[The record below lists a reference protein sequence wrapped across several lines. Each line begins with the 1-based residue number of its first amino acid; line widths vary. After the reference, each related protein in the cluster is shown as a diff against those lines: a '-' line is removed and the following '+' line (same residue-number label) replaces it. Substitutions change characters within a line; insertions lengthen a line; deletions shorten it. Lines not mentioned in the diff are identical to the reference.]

1 MKKFG
6 LIIILLLALL
16 AKATIGYTAEQDH
29 EIIDLAGAVE
39 KQDLAIEQWEVTVK
53 EEVNRPKAKKQ
64 VRQLKNRYSVA
75 KQEEEDVV
83 KYSFQDTH
91 NSDDLSEYFKV
102 IIPEDPEYNAEV
114 IAVISGEK
122 WNEAIKKRYVSTINA
137 LPEKMFTN
145 QAHEFACLTTHT
157 NGKINSDDF
166 LETYKQDLNIEQVST
181 QTDNVQHSTVKK
193 IIYGYT
199 PLWKQS
205 INIENET
212 LNVQIAVS
220 GNKRNTKLTIGTPI
234 LINEY

>member
-1 MKKFG
+1 
-6 LIIILLLALL
+6 
-16 AKATIGYTAEQDH
+16 
-29 EIIDLAGAVE
+29 
-39 KQDLAIEQWEVTVK
+39 
-53 EEVNRPKAKKQ
+53 
-64 VRQLKNRYSVA
+64 
-75 KQEEEDVV
+75 
-83 KYSFQDTH
+83 
-91 NSDDLSEYFKV
+91 
-102 IIPEDPEYNAEV
+102 EYNAEI
-114 IAVISGEK
+114 IAVISGEN
-122 WNEAIKKRYVSTINA
+122 WDERIKKRYVSTINA

-157 NGKINSDDF
+157 NGKMSSDDF

-205 INIENET
+205 INIENEA

-220 GNKRNTKLTIGTPI
+220 GNKGNTKLTIGTPI